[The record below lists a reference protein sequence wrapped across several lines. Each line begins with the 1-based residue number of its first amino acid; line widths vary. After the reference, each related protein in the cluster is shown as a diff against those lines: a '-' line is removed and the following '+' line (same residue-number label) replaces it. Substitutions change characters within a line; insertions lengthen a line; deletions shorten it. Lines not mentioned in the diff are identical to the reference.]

1 MSNPTSSFRIRPCF
15 EHTVHATPDEIRDQ
29 LLKAFRAHGAA
40 FEVKAFPGFIGL
52 HICEDDRHRW
62 SPRLHLG
69 LEAAPSGGT
78 RISGVYGPEHE
89 VWALFIYGY
98 LISGLLGL
106 FSAILGFAQWFL
118 GQLAWGLWI
127 AGSMAVVACL
137 LYLFAQMGQ
146 KLGAWQTFQLHQAYQ
161 HAIAGASPAEDSRA

>member
-1 MSNPTSSFRIRPCF
+1 MSSPTSSFRIRPRF
-15 EHTVHATPDEIRDQ
+15 EHLVDTAPNVTNDH
-29 LLKAFRAHGAA
+29 LLGAFRAEGPG

-69 LEAAPSGGT
+69 LETAPDGGT

-89 VWALFIYGY
+89 IWALFLWGY
-98 LISGLLGL
+98 LVCGLLGV
-106 FSAILGFAQWFL
+106 FSGIFGFAQLFL
-118 GQLAWGLWI
+118 DQLAWGLWI
-127 AGSMAVVACL
+127 AGSMVVVACL

-146 KLGAWQTFQLHQAYQ
+146 KLGAWQTLQLHQAYER
-161 HAIAGASPAEDSRA
+161 AKRGLSPAVEG